1 LGYFFIFIW
10 LLVCVFLNFVS
21 RCLVLCNQQAT
32 SSLDNETEQAV
43 QESLQILG
51 SRLLPTGE
59 SSSRSSSS
67 SSSSS
72 KSSTAV
78 VVEAEAEAEARTL
91 IVIAHRLSTIQD
103 ADNICVLE
111 NGRLAESGTHYE
123 LLRKNGRYAELVS
136 KMRQNSDVDAA
147 VVAAVDASEEGAK

>member
-1 LGYFFIFIW
+1 LRYFFILIW
-10 LLVCVFLNFVS
+10 LLVCMFMNFVS
-21 RCLVLCNQQAT
+21 RCLVPCNTQAT

-59 SSSRSSSS
+59 SSSSRSSSEDS
-67 SSSSS
+67 A
-72 KSSTAV
+72 AV
-78 VVEAEAEAEARTL
+78 VAEAEAEARTL

-111 NGRLAESGTHYE
+111 NGRLAESGTHHE

-147 VVAAVDASEEGAK
+147 VVAAVDASKEGAK